1 MLVAHPAGKRVVG
14 KRATHALV
22 VNTALVVVSLFYLFA
37 PPVYAYFSE
46 VGMSYSDV
54 PRWFAAT
61 PPAWITARLFDRYNV
76 HAPRAVNFRRHLSC
90 YLHDDGGS
98 SECAHELTPGRT
110 VRGPESLRVS
120 SGWYEVRFGFS
131 ENAGCSSGDVRLQVA
146 TTGRFGRVLRE
157 RVGRID
163 PSSRVEMLFHL
174 TDIDAALA
182 ALEFRATGVSGC
194 VILSSVDWTEL
205 PLITQ
210 GPIWSGARWRAI
222 RAMNLGW

>member
-1 MLVAHPAGKRVVG
+1 
-14 KRATHALV
+14 
-22 VNTALVVVSLFYLFA
+22 
-37 PPVYAYFSE
+37 
-46 VGMSYSDV
+46 
-54 PRWFAAT
+54 
-61 PPAWITARLFDRYNV
+61 
-76 HAPRAVNFRRHLSC
+76 
-90 YLHDDGGS
+90 
-98 SECAHELTPGRT
+98 
-110 VRGPESLRVS
+110 VS

-163 PSSRVEMLFHL
+163 PSTRVEMLFHL

-194 VILSSVDWTEL
+194 VILSSVDWTDL

-210 GPIWSGARWRAI
+210 GPIWSGAGWRAI